1 MAKKAFDIVMESRK
15 ELVNKVIENMKN
27 GYIIPPGDWNR
38 EILRPQN
45 PVSKVK
51 YRGGNRFR
59 LINAAQNLGYK
70 DSRWVTY
77 NQVKKKP
84 NLSFK
89 NYNRQK
95 GILCEKWIFEKE
107 KKEKDPI
114 TKIET
119 TTTVKLEKPICN
131 YFIVYNAEEIDGL
144 PELEQNNLTTDEILK
159 TADILIQS
167 SECPIREE
175 FQDRA
180 YYSPIKDEIV
190 VPPRN
195 FFRDSQAFI
204 STVAHEMGHST
215 GHPSRLNRT
224 FGNQFSSPEYAKEE
238 LRAELSA
245 LFLQADLHIDL
256 GNYGLDSHTQYLESW
271 INALQNNANELFIA
285 IRDAD
290 MASQYL
296 LHNYEKELTKEITLE
311 TQKAT
316 KKSEHKKNNSKEEK
330 INTFSNRNRRA
341 KQEIEH

>member
-1 MAKKAFDIVMESRK
+1 MAKKAFDIVMESRR
-15 ELVNKVIENMKN
+15 ELVNKIIENMKN
-27 GYIIPPGDWNR
+27 GYIIPPGNWNR

-45 PVSKVK
+45 PLSKVK

-77 NQVKKKP
+77 NQVKKDPK
-84 NLSFK
+84 LSFK
-89 NYNRQK
+89 DYNRQK
-95 GILCEKWIFEKE
+95 GVLCEKWIFEKE

-114 TKIET
+114 TKIEI
-119 TTTVKLEKPICN
+119 TTTVKLERPICN
-131 YFIVYNAEEIDGL
+131 YFVVYNAEEINGL
-144 PELEQNNLTTDEILK
+144 PELEQVNLTPDEILK
-159 TADILIQS
+159 TADILMQS
-167 SECPIREE
+167 SECPIHEV

-215 GHPSRLNRT
+215 GHPSRLNRP
-224 FGNQFSSPEYAKEE
+224 FGNQFGSPDYAKEE
-238 LRAELSA
+238 LRAELST

-271 INALQNNANELFIA
+271 IGALQNDANELFTA

-296 LHNYEKELTKEITLE
+296 LHNYEKELTKEISLE
-311 TQKAT
+311 TQKISE
-316 KKSEHKKNNSKEEK
+316 KSEQAKNRSEEK
-330 INTFSNRNRRA
+330 NMDNSNRNRRV